1 MSEEG
6 KYEKI
11 LQKNK
16 NDFAADFTIEFNC
29 ANPSKEVAAPV
40 RLETETWCR
49 PPPGMSKLNVDAGCL
64 NLMMAIWALVY
75 GC

>member
-1 MSEEG
+1 VVFRNALFDPRH
-6 KYEKI
+6 I
-11 LQKNK
+11 ATA
-16 NDFAADFTIEFNC
+16 AADFTIEFNC

-64 NLMMAIWALVY
+64 NDGYLGFGIWLLETI
-75 GC
+75 